1 MNNAKKE
8 IAILKRINHPNLIKL
23 HSVSE
28 DSKNVIKLFYFLVFP
43 NHGVHFL
50 SFVIELCKI

>member
-23 HSVSE
+23 HSISE
-28 DSKNVIKLFYFLVFP
+28 DSKNVIKTLLFF
-43 NHGVHFL
+43 
-50 SFVIELCKI
+50 